1 MGGRPEAPVLL
12 LVAGVCA
19 NENGLARRPPMGWR
33 SWNLFGA
40 AVDQRLMERVM
51 AGLVDRSR
59 LVAGAPTRR
68 CFRHVAVLR
77 TGEAMSA
84 CVEASAMPASL
95 AAASDA
101 SKLPASL
108 AARGDASTAASDASQ
123 PPAPLAAR
131 GDASTAASDA
141 SQPPAPLAA
150 ASDASTLPAALAAA
164 TLRDGAAAAG
174 APAPAFVDLTP
185 FVDAAVLDDLD
196 DYLEARGVA
205 GAGGADGAETMIFA
219 AEGRKYGDAVELCDR
234 DTSAWCMDAFYAR
247 GPKDDFKKC
256 RAYRGDPRTWRPN
269 HNARALPGV
278 ADRLRRLGL
287 LERMGKT
294 AIILNARNSAGVEHA
309 DHALPD
315 LVSEFVWLRPRASTK
330 RFYVRDDAGAKR
342 FLGPHVRAAWFDDH
356 RRHCI
361 EPVDADGQVSI
372 RVDGR
377 FAPDVRARLVASGAF
392 AANLPGY
399 DGAAVLAAQGG
410 TTTTQ
415 PTAFYFN
422 LWSTTPPPA
431 TTVQDASMGPGGD
444 DHWNPWAMNVEG
456 TL

>member
-1 MGGRPEAPVLL
+1 MGGSPEALVLL

-51 AGLVDRSR
+51 AGLEDRSR
-59 LVAGAPTRR
+59 LVDRAPTSRDL
-68 CFRHVAVLR
+68 HVTGTLPLHKL
-77 TGEAMSA
+77 GEAMSA
-84 CVEASAMPASL
+84 CVEAIAMPASL
-95 AAASDA
+95 A
-101 SKLPASL
+101 
-108 AARGDASTAASDASQ
+108 AASDASQ

-131 GDASTAASDA
+131 GDASTAASDV

-330 RFYVRDDAGAKR
+330 RFYVRDDAGEKR
-342 FLGPHVRAAWFDDH
+342 FLGPGVRAAWFDDH

-392 AANLPGY
+392 ATNLPGY
-399 DGAAVLAAQGG
+399 DGAAVLAAQDRG
-410 TTTTQ
+410 
-415 PTAFYFN
+415 PTF
-422 LWSTTPPPA
+422 LRC
-431 TTVQDASMGPGGD
+431 D
-444 DHWNPWAMNVEG
+444 
-456 TL
+456 

>member
-1 MGGRPEAPVLL
+1 MGGSPEALVTVLL

-19 NENGLARRPPMGWR
+19 NLNENGPARRPPMGWR

-51 AGLVDRSR
+51 AAIVDRSR
-59 LVAGAPTRR
+59 LVDRAPTSRDL
-68 CFRHVAVLR
+68 HVTGTLPLHKL
-77 TGEAMSA
+77 GEAMSA

-95 AAASDA
+95 AAS
-101 SKLPASL
+101 
-108 AARGDASTAASDASQ
+108 
-123 PPAPLAAR
+123 
-131 GDASTAASDA
+131 SDA

-392 AANLPGY
+392 ATNLPGY
-399 DGAAVLAAQGG
+399 DGAAVLAAQDRG
-410 TTTTQ
+410 
-415 PTAFYFN
+415 PTF
-422 LWSTTPPPA
+422 LRC
-431 TTVQDASMGPGGD
+431 D
-444 DHWNPWAMNVEG
+444 
-456 TL
+456 

>member
-1 MGGRPEAPVLL
+1 MGDRPEALVLL

-19 NENGLARRPPMGWR
+19 NENGLARRPPMSWR

-51 AGLVDRSR
+51 AGLEDRSR
-59 LVAGAPTRR
+59 LVDGAPNDATFMLQA
-68 CFRHVAVLR
+68 CCLSCK

-95 AAASDA
+95 AAV
-101 SKLPASL
+101 
-108 AARGDASTAASDASQ
+108 SDASQ
-123 PPAPLAAR
+123 PPAPLN
-131 GDASTAASDA
+131 A
-141 SQPPAPLAA
+141 SQPPASLAA
-150 ASDASTLPAALAAA
+150 RGDASTLPAALAAA

-234 DTSAWCMDAFYAR
+234 DTSAWCADAFYAR

-278 ADRLRRLGL
+278 GDRLRRLGL

-330 RFYVRDDAGAKR
+330 RFYVRDDAGAKQ

-377 FAPDVRARLVASGAF
+377 FAPDVRARLVKSGAF
-392 AANLPGY
+392 AKNLPGY
-399 DGAAVLAAQGG
+399 DGAAVLAAQDRG
-410 TTTTQ
+410 
-415 PTAFYFN
+415 PTF
-422 LWSTTPPPA
+422 LRC
-431 TTVQDASMGPGGD
+431 D
-444 DHWNPWAMNVEG
+444 
-456 TL
+456 